1 MSYLYVISVKHTLF
15 HIYTSFDTLK
25 TNSKE
30 FNKSFPFEIEIKTG
44 TWEKINVEELHEF
57 CSFHFTTTQTCYQ
70 ESKGILRTVSL

>member
-1 MSYLYVISVKHTLF
+1 MSYLSVISVKHTLF

-57 CSFHFTTTQTCYQ
+57 
-70 ESKGILRTVSL
+70 